1 MTRYDAMLDQC
12 KSKYHQSKIETA
24 DQRKLFHMI
33 DGMFTVKPFPLFPSH
48 TSVQELTERFSAH
61 FTNKI
66 ANLRQNMVSCT
77 APNYTSSISALK
89 CSLGEFNE
97 VTPET
102 VHAQIKKSPSKS
114 CPLDPIPT
122 RTLKA
127 CTEELV
133 PAITSL
139 VNSSLLKGIF
149 PNAFKEGRLLPKIK
163 KTTLDKEELDN
174 FRPIT
179 NLAFVSKIIERSV
192 ARQCNHYL
200 VTNHLYPKLQAAYQQ
215 FHSTETALLRVQN
228 DILRAIDDKKEVIL
242 VLLDLSAA
250 FDTIDH
256 NILLSRL
263 QTQYGSTDTVI
274 KWFEILSSRSLTKS
288 SDWRH

>member
-1 MTRYDAMLDQC
+1 
-12 KSKYHQSKIETA
+12 
-24 DQRKLFHMI
+24 
-33 DGMFTVKPFPLFPSH
+33 
-48 TSVQELTERFSAH
+48 
-61 FTNKI
+61 
-66 ANLRQNMVSCT
+66 MVSCT

-102 VHAQIKKSPSKS
+102 VHALIKKSPSKS

-133 PAITSL
+133 PVITSL
-139 VNSSLLKGIF
+139 VNSSLLRGIF
-149 PNAFKEGRLLPKIK
+149 PNAFKEGRLQPKIK
-163 KTTLDKEELDN
+163 KTTLDKEKLDN

-179 NLAFVSKIIERSV
+179 NLAFVSKIVERTV
-192 ARQCNHYL
+192 ACQCNNHYL

-242 VLLDLSAA
+242 VLLDVSAA

-263 QTQYGSTDTVI
+263 QTQYGFTDTVI
-274 KWFEILSSRSLTKS
+274 KWFESYLRGRSQRVVIGGIES
-288 SDWRH
+288 NP